1 MSPSPGP
8 GRCRDPAL
16 GAARGAQSRAR
27 SPPRH
32 RVRAPPAGRREPQ
45 RQPLSSLAHS
55 AQGSRRRAGG
65 TRAGK
70 TRDTRPLTVG
80 AGLRAPLQ
88 PGDSRGRTAG
98 AHRGR
103 GAPPGEPRGCTGSS
117 WRRFL
122 LFLSPRRRRRRLLGK
137 RKKERK
143 KRVLGSS
150 CWKVSAKPPPSA
162 AVPPKSLP
170 SPDSRQ
176 RRRPG
181 PAAQTL
187 SACSGRR
194 LPGWILVGV
203 SCSFTR
209 HEPPKGRLT
218 STDTAQKELKPR
230 DFGKVYAV
238 NLFKMVV
245 SGSGR
250 LGL

>member
-1 MSPSPGP
+1 MQTLSYSFTSPSPGP

-80 AGLRAPLQ
+80 AGLRAPLP
-88 PGDSRGRTAG
+88 PGDSRGPTAG

-137 RKKERK
+137 RKKKIKE
-143 KRVLGSS
+143 S
-150 CWKVSAKPPPSA
+150 WA
-162 AVPPKSLP
+162 AVAGKSLLSHLPAPLSLP
-170 SPDSRQ
+170 SPRQ
-176 RRRPG
+176 VRTRG
-181 PAAQTL
+181 SGGGQGQLHKLSAHAPAAGCRVGSWWVFLVPSPDASPRRDASPPQTQP
-187 SACSGRR
+187 RR
-194 LPGWILVGV
+194 
-203 SCSFTR
+203 S
-209 HEPPKGRLT
+209 
-218 STDTAQKELKPR
+218 
-230 DFGKVYAV
+230 
-238 NLFKMVV
+238 
-245 SGSGR
+245 
-250 LGL
+250 